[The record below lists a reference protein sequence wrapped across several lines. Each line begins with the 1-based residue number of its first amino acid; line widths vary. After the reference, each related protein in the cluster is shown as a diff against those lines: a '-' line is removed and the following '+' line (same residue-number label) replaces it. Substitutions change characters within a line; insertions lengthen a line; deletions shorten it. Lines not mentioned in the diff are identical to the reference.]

1 MKCFL
6 SSLYGSE
13 LLLSL
18 EDTWLG
24 PGVGDEVKQDES
36 QTYYGHISC

>member
-6 SSLYGSE
+6 SSLYGSK

-18 EDTWLG
+18 EETWHE
-24 PGVGDEVKQDES
+24 PGVSDELKQDKS
-36 QTYYGHISC
+36 QTYYGHISY